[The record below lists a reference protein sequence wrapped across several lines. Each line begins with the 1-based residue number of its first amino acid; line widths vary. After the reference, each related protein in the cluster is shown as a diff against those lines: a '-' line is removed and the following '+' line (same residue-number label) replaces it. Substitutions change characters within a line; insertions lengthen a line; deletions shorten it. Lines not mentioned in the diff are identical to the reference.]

1 MIARRCPF
9 LLIVGLAVLVSP
21 HAGRAQ
27 VSGGATLPGG
37 TQVGMGTV
45 DDDPEQER
53 ERMRR
58 RFGELI
64 EQARALIAEQQWRQA
79 REKLDSARNLV
90 TDRQADGAKLRE
102 LYLKLEEH
110 GRAMLAEADA
120 ASRQGE
126 YEQAMATYE
135 QIAHMLRSLPVAD
148 DARQALSTLR
158 ADPDVRAYFAEQ
170 RAAAFN
176 RQIDLILA
184 RGDSANDRDDSAAQA
199 DESEPAPE
207 DEPPAR
213 PERIRLLPVEEQLE
227 IVEIMEQIS
236 EAFPATPTGEA
247 VAVELAELLSDQAL
261 REAVE
266 QAGLARAADQA
277 LQRARLYHNA
287 GRLEK
292 ALACY
297 EDVIE
302 QYPDTPAA
310 AIAREQAEA
319 LSIEVQVN
327 AVGGPIE

>member
-1 MIARRCPF
+1 
-9 LLIVGLAVLVSP
+9 
-21 HAGRAQ
+21 
-27 VSGGATLPGG
+27 
-37 TQVGMGTV
+37 MGTV

-102 LYLKLEEH
+102 LYLKLEEQ

-120 ASRQGE
+120 ATRQGQ

-158 ADPDVRAYFAEQ
+158 ADPEVRAYFAEQ

-184 RGDSANDRDDSAAQA
+184 RGDADVET
-199 DESEPAPE
+199 DESELAPA
-207 DEPPAR
+207 DEPPSR
-213 PERIRLLPVEEQLE
+213 VERVRLLPVEAQLE
-227 IVEIMEQIS
+227 IVEIMEQIT
-236 EAFPATPTGEA
+236 EAFPATPTGEG
-247 VAVELAELLSDQAL
+247 VAAELAELLSDQAL

-266 QAGLARAADQA
+266 QASLARAADQA

-302 QYPDTPAA
+302 QYPDAPAA